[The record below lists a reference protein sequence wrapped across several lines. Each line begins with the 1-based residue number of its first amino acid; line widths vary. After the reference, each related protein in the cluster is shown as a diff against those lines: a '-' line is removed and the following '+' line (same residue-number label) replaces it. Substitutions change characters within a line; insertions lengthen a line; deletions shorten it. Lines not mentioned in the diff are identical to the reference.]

1 MAVLHITKE
10 NFEEDVLKS
19 DKPVLID
26 FFAQWCGPCK
36 MMGPVIEE
44 LAKEYDGSWKIA
56 KCDIDENPELAEQF
70 GVQSIPTLLFF
81 KDGKVVD
88 KSIGFQGKEALKAR
102 LG

>member
-1 MAVLHITKE
+1 MAEMHFTKD
-10 NFEEDVLKS
+10 NFEEEVVKS
-19 DKPVLID
+19 DKPVLVD

-44 LAKEYDGSWKIA
+44 LAKEYEGTWKIG
-56 KCDIDENPELAEQF
+56 KCDIDESPELAEQF

-88 KSIGFQGKEALKAR
+88 KAIGFQGKEALRER